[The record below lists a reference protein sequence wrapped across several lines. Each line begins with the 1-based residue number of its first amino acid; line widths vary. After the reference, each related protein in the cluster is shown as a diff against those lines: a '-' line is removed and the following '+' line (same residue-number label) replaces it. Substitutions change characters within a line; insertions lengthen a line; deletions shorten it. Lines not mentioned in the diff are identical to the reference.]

1 MFIHRPV
8 ILGMWQTS
16 RLIIVFHFS

>member
-8 ILGMWQTS
+8 ILGVWQTS